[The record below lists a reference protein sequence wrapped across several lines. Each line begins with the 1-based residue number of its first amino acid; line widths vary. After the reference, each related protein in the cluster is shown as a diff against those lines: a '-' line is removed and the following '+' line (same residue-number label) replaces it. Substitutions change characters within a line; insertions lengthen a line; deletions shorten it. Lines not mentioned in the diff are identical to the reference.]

1 MDFKDSNVNWKW
13 SFWYLVGTTIV
24 FIVLQMAKSSMQAA
38 GDGDAE
44 GLASVI
50 GLLTDVLPIAASG
63 ILCRYYWQEM
73 EKDIQRKQLGDS
85 IYPSLMVAQGT
96 FYTFVGISIVLFTFD
111 GNDVANIISGTKLA
125 FFTSVIGLLSSLVA
139 KIYLKRITEEYGVS
153 SSEEYQYYDEAD
165 FFNMMKTIDAS
176 INRQNNIIERSLNK
190 RLDIVT
196 KGLTKMVEDV
206 TAEQL
211 KKTQECYSSMQK
223 ASDKINNDLVAN
235 VNKYLS
241 SIDNSV
247 NSIQSF
253 STDFNA
259 QLRDMRKGF
268 TKLNEALGK
277 VSKQSENFTT
287 QISTNF
293 AQLDNTLVS
302 FLGNTSDKFE
312 NLSTTVNTLS
322 ETLANMDFTNVK
334 TSVEKAFA
342 PLVEQAGRYN
352 EDMKDVVEQ
361 VRTMTQSSRDVMDS
375 FKNSLNDLQTQQTEY
390 KNIFKEYTEVT
401 AMQIAKT
408 NEIVNDN
415 LKKVQGSLERLSVAF
430 NTATK
435 SIQDSNITNVDG
447 LKQYYE
453 NMEKYTHAAAEM
465 ADNMDRI
472 TTKTQQQIAQHQN
485 VLETFN
491 EVAKQAYSNVMDSGK
506 HQNITELLNGLNRA
520 YDNIRMVCDSLQ
532 ESQNCL
538 THGLN
543 AIMDKLTEL
552 TGPSEFAE
560 HKLKEDM
567 HLHNLGEL
575 PDFVDDEEDYDVQPP
590 ADDAENEAE
599 ASSGNPS
606 LWAKY
611 YRNDEKDADSKEAK

>member
-13 SFWYLVGTTIV
+13 SFWYLVGTTVV
-24 FIVLQMAKSSMQAA
+24 FIVLQMAKSGMQAA
-38 GDGDAE
+38 SDGDAA

-63 ILCRYYWQEM
+63 VLCRYYWQEM

-139 KIYLKRITEEYGVS
+139 KIYLKRITEEYGVDS
-153 SSEEYQYYDEAD
+153 AEEYQYYNEAD

-176 INRQNNIIERSLNK
+176 INKQNAIIEKSLNK

-196 KGLTKMVEDV
+196 KGLTKMVEEV

-247 NSIQSF
+247 KAIQSF
-253 STDFNA
+253 STDFNK
-259 QLRDMRKGF
+259 QLQDMRKGF
-268 TKLNEALGK
+268 NKLNDALGR
-277 VSKQSENFTT
+277 VSKQSENFAT

-293 AQLDNTLVS
+293 EQLDETLAA
-302 FLGNTSDKFE
+302 FLGNTSSKFD
-312 NLSTTVNTLS
+312 NLNTTVNALS

-334 TSVEKAFA
+334 TSVESAFA
-342 PLVEQAGRYN
+342 PLVKQAGEYN
-352 EDMKDVVEQ
+352 KDMKDVVEQ
-361 VRTMTQSSRDVMDS
+361 VRTMTQSSLNVMDIL
-375 FKNSLNDLQTQQTEY
+375 KDSLSDLQKQQTEY
-390 KNIFKEYTEVT
+390 KIIFKEYTEAT
-401 AMQIAKT
+401 GMQIAKT
-408 NEIVNDN
+408 NEVVNDN
-415 LKKVQGSLERLSVAF
+415 LKNVQGSLEKLSLAF

-435 SIQDSNITNVDG
+435 SIQDSNVKNVDG
-447 LKQYYE
+447 LKEYYK
-453 NMEKYTHAAAEM
+453 NMAEYTHAAAEM

-472 TTKTQQQIAQHQN
+472 TTKTQQQIAQHQE

-491 EVAKQAYSNVMDSGK
+491 EVAKQAYRNVMDSGK
-506 HQNITELLNGLNRA
+506 HQNITELLNGLNKA
-520 YDNIRMVCDSLQ
+520 YDNIRMVCDSMQ

-552 TGPSEFAE
+552 TGPSEFTE
-560 HKLKEDM
+560 HKLNEDM
-567 HLHNLGEL
+567 QLHNLGEL
-575 PDFVDDEEDYDVQPP
+575 PDFVDDEENYDVQPP
-590 ADDAENEAE
+590 ADDTAKAAE
-599 ASSGNPS
+599 AADGNPS

-611 YRNDEKDADSKEAK
+611 YRNDEQDADSKEEK